1 MGFIVGALCASGVS
15 AVYILSTQSAVSPGL
30 PQNID
35 IVPRTVEIPT
45 ETIVDEV
52 PKSIVEPVVTA
63 SVPEIQKIPSPSST
77 IPVPLPV
84 QPAKE
89 TRMLMS
95 AQEDTGAR
103 TDAYFSHVTARIQR
117 EACKNI
123 ATLDRDKAW
132 LAGCHV
138 AKSFPAQCTEAYAR
152 AKDTLDGE
160 QLENFM
166 KTCACDIPE
175 EFGIVLE
182 RGYTEAVSTCIS
194 AFK

>member
-1 MGFIVGALCASGVS
+1 MSFIVGALCASGVS
-15 AVYILSTQSAVSPGL
+15 AVYIRSTQSAVSPAL

-35 IVPRTVEIPT
+35 IVPHSVEIPI

-52 PKSIVEPVVTA
+52 PAREVGPVVTA
-63 SVPEIQKIPSPSST
+63 SVPAIQKILSPSST
-77 IPVPLPV
+77 MPESLPV

-89 TRMLMS
+89 TCMLMS

-138 AKSFPAQCTEAYAR
+138 AKSFPAQCTDAYAR

-166 KTCACDIPE
+166 KTCACDISE
-175 EFGIVLE
+175 EFGIALE
-182 RGYTEAVSTCIS
+182 RGYTDAVSKCIS